1 MELENEQ
8 KIKYKIT
15 KLGNIINL
23 KRGYDLPKQK
33 RVEGSIPVI
42 SSSGINGFHNS
53 YKVQG
58 PGVTIGR
65 SGKIGG
71 SFYIK
76 NNFWP
81 LNTTLYV
88 QDFKDNDVLFIY
100 YLLKTINFKFLN
112 AGSSVPTLNRNHAH
126 EINIK
131 TFEINIQKR
140 ISSILFTIDKKI
152 EVNNKII
159 ANLEEQAQ
167 AIFRSWF
174 VDFEPFQDG
183 NFVESELGM
192 IPEIF
197 KIVKLGD
204 IYPLKSGYA
213 FKSKDWTDRGFPI
226 IKIKNINDG
235 SIDFSD
241 VDYVDNKNTLKL
253 ASKFRVY
260 GTEIVIALTGA
271 TTGKFGVI
279 PYKSDAYVNQ
289 RVGLF
294 FDKLDIGNGFLYGL
308 LNQKSIIENIIEMA
322 QGSAQSNLSP
332 RDVNNLK
339 IIYCEKCKNIN
350 KILNYFLEM
359 VCKLLYQNKKLAE
372 IRDALLPK
380 LMAGEID
387 VSNIKIK
394 GEEVKNE

>member
-167 AIFRSWF
+167 AIFKSWF

-192 IPEIF
+192 IPEGWEVKTIGEISKIRSGKRPENKLEKGDIPIYGANGITGWTDKVLINEPSILIGRVGTLGKVQRLNKKIWASDNTLIFTSQYLDFLYFNLLRIDYSSLNRGSTQPLIAQKDISNINIVYPDINIMDGFLKNIGNYFTYIF
-197 KIVKLGD
+197 KL
-204 IYPLKSGYA
+204 
-213 FKSKDWTDRGFPI
+213 
-226 IKIKNINDG
+226 
-235 SIDFSD
+235 
-241 VDYVDNKNTLKL
+241 
-253 ASKFRVY
+253 
-260 GTEIVIALTGA
+260 EI
-271 TTGKFGVI
+271 
-279 PYKSDAYVNQ
+279 
-289 RVGLF
+289 
-294 FDKLDIGNGFLYGL
+294 
-308 LNQKSIIENIIEMA
+308 
-322 QGSAQSNLSP
+322 
-332 RDVNNLK
+332 
-339 IIYCEKCKNIN
+339 
-350 KILNYFLEM
+350 
-359 VCKLLYQNKKLAE
+359 QNKKLAE

-380 LMAGEID
+380 LMSGEID